1 MYGMLLAED
10 IEDIIKD
17 FIEDMLESWC
27 RANLK
32 DMFSLINDKVASITS
47 DVSMTPSS
55 YNSDILD
62 NVKSLSDNVIIPIAG
77 IIITFVLCY
86 ELIHMVMDKN
96 NMHDFDT
103 SLFFRY
109 LIKAFVGVW
118 FVSNSFDITMAIFDV
133 GNHITSRA
141 GWITGGVIDVDAEI
155 MELMARSDLG
165 IGDLLGLGLETMVVK
180 LGMHIMTIII
190 FIIVH
195 GRMLEIYLYISVS
208 PIPFATLTN
217 REWGSIGNNYFK
229 GLLAL
234 AFQGF
239 FIIVLVSI
247 YTVLVSNIAIA
258 DNVHAAVWSTA
269 GYCILLCFS
278 LLKTSSL
285 SKSIFNAH

>member
-1 MYGMLLAED
+1 MFGMLLAED
-10 IEDIIKD
+10 IEDIIND
-17 FIEDMLESWC
+17 FIEDMLEGWC
-27 RANLK
+27 RSNLK
-32 DMFSLINDKVASITS
+32 DMFSMINEKVESITS
-47 DVSMTPSS
+47 DVGMTPGS

-62 NVKSLSDNVIIPIAG
+62 NVKRLSDDVIVPIAAM
-77 IIITFVLCY
+77 IITFVLCY

-133 GNHITSRA
+133 GNHVASNA

-155 MELMARSDLG
+155 MELMSRADLG
-165 IGDLLGLGLETMVVK
+165 IGDLLGLGLETTVVK
-180 LGMHIMTIII
+180 LGMRIMTIII
-190 FIIVH
+190 FLIVH

-247 YTVLVSNIAIA
+247 YTVLVSNIAEA
-258 DNVHAAVWSTA
+258 ESVHVAIWTTA

-278 LLKTSSL
+278 LFKTSSL